1 MRVLSTLVGVL
12 ASLVGVLSGLVR
24 RRVGGGSAGVG
35 VLFGSVF
42 FVVVFF
48 RGSGSFV
55 SVGVLS
61 RVVGVYVSSLVQV
74 LSVFVDDLSQ

>member
-1 MRVLSTLVGVL
+1 M
-12 ASLVGVLSGLVR
+12 
-24 RRVGGGSAGVG
+24 
-35 VLFGSVF
+35 FGSVF